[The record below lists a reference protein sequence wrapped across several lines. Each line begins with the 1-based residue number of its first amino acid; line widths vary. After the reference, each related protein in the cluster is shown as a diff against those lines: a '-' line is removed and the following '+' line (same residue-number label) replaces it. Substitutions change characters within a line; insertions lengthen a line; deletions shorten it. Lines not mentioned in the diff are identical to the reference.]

1 VKLSLDIGNSE
12 LEREANIARNRAL
25 LEKLDLKQA
34 VAKLGIEKKAQ
45 HKTQAKPIQPAKRAK
60 RENKE
65 DIVPRRQSARLRV
78 SVIDPNESPS
88 KKRKREAEEEE
99 KRAKEAEERLAAEE
113 RERIQ
118 KRPRHHD
125 LDLPTLVDDTRA
137 SGLPSLSTTW
147 QTVSSSSGPRRVGD
161 VDAFVFEEDRR
172 NKQAVDD
179 LTQKLQSMKV
189 VARAKVTPDRI
200 YSAAYHPEITK
211 DLIFFGGES
220 FIAHS
225 RHFDLSWD
233 RQTRIVGY
241 MGCAST
247 ARGGC

>member
-1 VKLSLDIGNSE
+1 LIQGNSE

-25 LEKLDLKQA
+25 LEQLDIKQA
-34 VAKLGIEKKAQ
+34 VSKLGIQKKAQ
-45 HKTQAKPIQPAKRAK
+45 PKTQAKPIQPAKRAK
-60 RENKE
+60 RESKE
-65 DIVPRRQSARLRV
+65 DVLPRRKSARLRT
-78 SVIDPNESPS
+78 SAIDPNESPS

-99 KRAKEAEERLAAEE
+99 RRAKEAEERLAAEE

-125 LDLPTLVDDTRA
+125 LDLPMLVDDTRA
-137 SGLPSLSTTW
+137 SELSSLSTTW
-147 QTVSSSSGPRRVGD
+147 QSVSSSSGPRRVGE

-179 LTQKLQSMKV
+179 LTEKLQNMKV

-220 FIAHS
+220 FITRS
-225 RHFDLSWD
+225 QNLTLSQC
-233 RQTRIVGY
+233 RQTWIIGD
-241 MGCAST
+241 MGCAGT
-247 ARGGC
+247 TRRNC